1 MKQVVKHSLQ
11 AAMVVAALGASSIN
25 VFALAPS
32 IDIYGDQPYSI
43 AIGDGA
49 KVEEGTHNSSTGT
62 PIPNVG
68 GVAIGRGATVTGSAF
83 SGSAAIG
90 EDSYNDRGA
99 LIAGYA
105 PITGKGY
112 TRDQYNAA
120 TLTTRGSVSFAPD
133 KGSRQLTGVAAGSV
147 DTDAVNVRQMKDM
160 RIYATY
166 TAGDNVTI
174 TEDHV
179 VSAKDSVATVTAGN
193 GIVVTDT
200 DNGNDNHN
208 YAVAVDPNLIQ
219 TIDQTKDRSL
229 NNESAIR
236 NVAAIT
242 QENVGRL
249 NDVTSKVNDNTSKM
263 NITPFQSHPIRAWE
277 PHDTRFESQ

>member
-1 MKQVVKHSLQ
+1 
-11 AAMVVAALGASSIN
+11 
-25 VFALAPS
+25 
-32 IDIYGDQPYSI
+32 
-43 AIGDGA
+43 
-49 KVEEGTHNSSTGT
+49 
-62 PIPNVG
+62 
-68 GVAIGRGATVTGSAF
+68 
-83 SGSAAIG
+83 
-90 EDSYNDRGA
+90 
-99 LIAGYA
+99 
-105 PITGKGY
+105 
-112 TRDQYNAA
+112 
-120 TLTTRGSVSFAPD
+120 
-133 KGSRQLTGVAAGSV
+133 
-147 DTDAVNVRQMKDM
+147 MKDM